1 MWKALKTKNTID
13 IILWKTNKY
22 KNTIGSQKDKHI
34 NNFQDENDL
43 DFIKFLEYLDKIER
57 DYGFDF
63 IAVYLTN
70 LF

>member
-34 NNFQDENDL
+34 NNFQGENNL
-43 DFIKFLEYLDKIER
+43 DFIKFREDLDKHWEGLRI
-57 DYGFDF
+57 
-63 IAVYLTN
+63 
-70 LF
+70 

>member
-1 MWKALKTKNTID
+1 MWKTLKTKNTID